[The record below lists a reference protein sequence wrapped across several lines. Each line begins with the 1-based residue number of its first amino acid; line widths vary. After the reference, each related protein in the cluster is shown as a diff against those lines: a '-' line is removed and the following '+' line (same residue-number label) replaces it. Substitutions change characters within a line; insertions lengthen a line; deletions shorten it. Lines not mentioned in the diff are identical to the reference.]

1 MNKKVKTADLLKD
14 KRAVDAPIALSCVKN
29 LSLKKLRTK
38 CHLTLNAKLM
48 IRLTSRSGLTAPRV
62 LPLARR
68 QKAILIWN

>member
-1 MNKKVKTADLLKD
+1 MNKKVKTADLLKG
-14 KRAVDAPIALSCVKN
+14 KRAVDAQIALFCAKN
-29 LSLKKLRTK
+29 LSLKKLRK

-62 LPLARR
+62 PPLARR